1 MAFIGGVLDCASF
14 GFLLTSGFGGSCAHI
29 LDACVIL
36 ATVKNGCF
44 ICSICS
50 LSLEA
55 LEAGMKL
62 V

>member
-1 MAFIGGVLDCASF
+1 MPVLDSYSRAA
-14 GFLLTSGFGGSCAHI
+14 LVDPAHTI

-36 ATVKNGCF
+36 ATVSGRF
-44 ICSICS
+44 ICS

-55 LEAGMKL
+55 GMKL

>member
-36 ATVKNGCF
+36 ATVSGRF
-44 ICSICS
+44 ISS
-50 LSLEA
+50 LSLEV
-55 LEAGMKL
+55 G
-62 V
+62 